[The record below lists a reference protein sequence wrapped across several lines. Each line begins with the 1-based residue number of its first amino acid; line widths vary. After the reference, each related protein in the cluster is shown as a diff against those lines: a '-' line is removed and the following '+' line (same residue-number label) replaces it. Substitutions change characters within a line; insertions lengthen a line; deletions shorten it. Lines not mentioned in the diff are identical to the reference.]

1 MIAIR
6 TVVCPVDFSPAT
18 ARQVDLAS
26 DVCRAFGARLV
37 LHHNVSD
44 LSVGAAVGWMW
55 YADRE
60 PLEPSSVDERMRN
73 LISSVPAGINVE
85 GCITRGAVTEGVL
98 AVAKAAGPGCLIVL
112 SEHAGKAEDHKSVI
126 EYLLER
132 ANTPVLALHDPGTD
146 IGMPDFSLDDG
157 KTSGM
162 REILVPLTLSTEL
175 QVNVEFACDLARV
188 FPLHLHFL
196 HVVETGDARAETSAN
211 QDGVRSKLE
220 ALVPEDLAGRATVHI
235 ASGEPIVM
243 ITRMAAELAAT
254 CIVMGEHARTPLKRW
269 FTEDI
274 ARAVLH
280 DAPCPVWFV
289 PSVPPDQREWLSRF
303 ALSKDKSILWG
314 NV

>member
-6 TVVCPVDFSPAT
+6 TVVCHAHFSPAT
-18 ARQVDLAS
+18 TRQVDLAS
-26 DVCRAFGARLV
+26 DVCRAFGARLI

-55 YADRE
+55 HADHE
-60 PLEPSSVDERMRN
+60 PVEPSSVDERMRN
-73 LISSVPAGINVE
+73 LISSVPAGVDVE
-85 GCITRGAVTEGVL
+85 GCVTRGAVTEGVL
-98 AVAKAAGPGCLIVL
+98 AVAKAAGAGLIVL

-146 IGMPDFSLDDG
+146 IGTPDFVLDDG
-157 KTSGM
+157 KTTGM
-162 REILVPLTLSTEL
+162 REILVPLTLSAET

-196 HVVETGDARAETSAN
+196 HVVETGDARADLSGN
-211 QDGVRSKLE
+211 QDGVRAKLE
-220 ALVPEDLAGRATVHI
+220 ALVPEDLAGRVTAHI
-235 ASGEPIVM
+235 ATAEPIVM
-243 ITRMAAELAAT
+243 ITRMAAELAAK
-254 CIVMGEHARTPLKRW
+254 CIVMGEHARTPLTRW

-280 DAPCPVWFV
+280 DAPCPVLFV

-303 ALSKDKSILWG
+303 ALSKEKSILWG

>member
-6 TVVCPVDFSPAT
+6 TVICPVDFSPAT

-26 DVCRAFGARLV
+26 DVCRAFGARLI

-55 YADRE
+55 HADHE
-60 PLEPSSVDERMRN
+60 PQASASVDDRMRT
-73 LISSVPAGINVE
+73 LIGSVPPGVDVE

-98 AVAKAAGPGCLIVL
+98 AVAKAAGAGLIVL

-126 EYLLER
+126 EFLLER
-132 ANTPVLALHDPGTD
+132 ANTPVLALHDPGAD
-146 IGMPDFSLDDG
+146 IGMPDFALDDG
-157 KTSGM
+157 KSGGM
-162 REILVPLTLSTEL
+162 REILVPLTLSGGT
-175 QVNVEFACDLARV
+175 QVNVDFACDLARV

-196 HVVETGDARAETSAN
+196 HVIESGDARGDIAGA
-211 QDGVRSKLE
+211 QDGLRSQLE
-220 ALVPEDLAGRATVHI
+220 AMVPEDLAGRATVHI
-235 ASGEPIVM
+235 AAGEPIVM
-243 ITRMAAELAAT
+243 ITRMAGELAAT
-254 CIVMGEHARTPLKRW
+254 CIVMGEHTRTPLKRW
-269 FTEDI
+269 LTQDT

-289 PSVPPDQREWLSRF
+289 PSVPADQREWLSRF

>member
-6 TVVCPVDFSPAT
+6 SVVCPVDFSAAM

-26 DVCRAFGARLV
+26 AVCRAFGARLI

-55 YADRE
+55 HADHE
-60 PLEPSSVDERMRN
+60 PLESSSVDDRMRAV
-73 LISSVPAGINVE
+73 IASVPAGIEVE

-98 AVAKAAGPGCLIVL
+98 AVAKAAGAGLIVL

-132 ANTPVLALHDPGTD
+132 SNTTVLALHDPGAD
-146 IGMPDFSLDDG
+146 IGIPEFALDDG
-157 KTSGM
+157 KAGGM
-162 REILVPLTLSTEL
+162 REILVPLSVSGDM
-175 QVNVEFACDLARV
+175 QVNVDFACDLARV

-196 HVVETGDARAETSAN
+196 HVIESGDARGDVAGAH
-211 QDGVRSKLE
+211 DGLRSKLE
-220 ALVPEDLAGRATVHI
+220 AMVPTELAGRATVHI
-235 ASGEPIVM
+235 VAGEPLIM

-254 CIVMGEHARTPLKRW
+254 CIVMGEHTRTPLKRW
-269 FTEDI
+269 LTEDV

-280 DAPCPVWFV
+280 HAPCPVWFV
-289 PSVPPDQREWLSRF
+289 PAVPPDQREWLSRF
-303 ALSKDKSILWG
+303 ALSTEKSILWG

>member
-6 TVVCPVDFSPAT
+6 AVVCPVDFSPAT
-18 ARQVDLAS
+18 ARQVALAA
-26 DVCRAFGARLV
+26 DVCRAFGARLL

-55 YADRE
+55 HADHE
-60 PLEPSSVDERMRN
+60 PAETASVEERMKS
-73 LISSVPAGINVE
+73 LINTVPDGISVE

-98 AVAKAAGPGCLIVL
+98 AVAKAAGPGLIVL

-132 ANTPVLALHDPGTD
+132 ANIPVLALHDPGTD
-146 IGMPDFSLDDG
+146 IGTPDFALDDG
-157 KTSGM
+157 KTRGM
-162 REILVPLTLSTEL
+162 REILVPLSLSGEA

-196 HVVETGDARAETSAN
+196 HVVETGDARPDLQGD
-211 QDGVRSKLE
+211 QDGIRARLE
-220 ALVPEDLAGRATVHI
+220 AMVPEDLAGRATVHV
-235 ASGEPIVM
+235 ATGEPIVM
-243 ITRMAAELAAT
+243 ITRMAQELAAT

-280 DAPCPVWFV
+280 DAPCPVLYV
-289 PSVPPDQREWLSRF
+289 PWVPPDQREWLSRF
-303 ALSKDKSILWG
+303 ALSKEKSILWG